1 MAGPPAVAA
10 PPAAAS
16 TPEPEASSSA
26 PAGALPDTDHRNKAQ
41 ARDGEADSRE
51 AEAPEAEDAEEQ
63 AKESEDSGKREG
75 WDRST
80 LRIGLIVGVASAVVT
95 SVLGYLGAS
104 ALTTTHPS
112 TVQALEL
119 AGAVFGGAM
128 FGIMVIVS
136 VQSVRA
142 IRTASWPGSASE
154 AEKHAEDDKDEKEPE
169 ETPYDFVIDQR
180 ERHQMLI
187 WLVPITLAL
196 GAVGYVLI
204 KLSYPGIADTHRTT
218 PLDRLGI
225 GIGGFLALLA
235 AILLIPCVIAAWPAG
250 VYGPK
255 NKPHLWVL
263 LLRLAGYWLAM
274 TPFSLFSLGAIGLG
288 IYQGLDGAWAAMIF
302 LLIFGFAC
310 GVACCYLLAGSG
322 ALRGVRL
329 KAGGEV
335 PERVRA
341 TSWWRHFKRMLSI
354 WATFAT
360 VIAIV
365 YLIKADWSDF
375 RDAIGAALVSWF
387 ARAKAGTGEMP
398 EDVFTM

>member
-10 PPAAAS
+10 SPAAAS
-16 TPEPEASSSA
+16 TSEPEANSSA
-26 PAGALPDTDHRNKAQ
+26 PPA
-41 ARDGEADSRE
+41 
-51 AEAPEAEDAEEQ
+51 
-63 AKESEDSGKREG
+63 KREG

-80 LRIGLIVGVASAVVT
+80 LRIGLIVGAASAVVA
-95 SVLGYLGAS
+95 SVLGYLCAP

-112 TVQALEL
+112 TVQAFGL
-119 AGAVFGGAM
+119 AGALIGGAL
-128 FGIMVIVS
+128 FVIMVIVS

-142 IRTASWPGSASE
+142 IRTAALPGNASA
-154 AEKHAEDDKDEKEPE
+154 AEKQAEDDKDEKEPE
-169 ETPYDFVIDQR
+169 ETPYDFVTDQR
-180 ERHQMLI
+180 ERHRTLI
-187 WLVPITLAL
+187 SLVPITLAA

-204 KLSYPGIADTHRTT
+204 KLSYPGIADTKRTT
-218 PLDRLGI
+218 PLDRAGI
-225 GIGGFLALLA
+225 GTGGFLALLA
-235 AILLIPCVIAAWPAG
+235 AVLLIFCVSAAWPSG

-255 NKPHLWVL
+255 KRPHLWVL

-288 IYQGLDGAWAAMIF
+288 IYQGLDGAWVAMIF

-335 PERVRA
+335 PEWVRA
-341 TSWWRHFKRMLSI
+341 TSWWRHFKLMLSI
-354 WATFAT
+354 WATFVT

-365 YLIKADWSDF
+365 HLIKADWTDF
-375 RDAIGAALVSWF
+375 SDAIVAALASWL
-387 ARAKAGTGEMP
+387 ARAKAGAGEMP
-398 EDVFTM
+398 EERFTM